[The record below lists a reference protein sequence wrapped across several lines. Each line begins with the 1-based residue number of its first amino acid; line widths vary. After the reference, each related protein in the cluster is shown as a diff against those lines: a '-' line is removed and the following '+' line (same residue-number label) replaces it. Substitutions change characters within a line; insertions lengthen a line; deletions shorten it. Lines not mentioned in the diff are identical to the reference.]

1 MKWWTGMLMVVGLGG
16 GCGGEGSS
24 GSEAAQP
31 SPSCGGLSGYAYEED
46 PGCFHG
52 LSEIPSA
59 ICLRETLPETPS
71 SGLYPVC
78 LVSPGGDLYAAQ
90 VGGSKAVDGSGW
102 SHSAY
107 GLVASTLSEAHE
119 ARCTKA
125 MASSPFL
132 PDAGMPFCAGASD

>member
-1 MKWWTGMLMVVGLGG
+1 MKWWTGMWMIVSLGS

-24 GSEAAQP
+24 GSASDQP
-31 SPSCGGLSGYAYEED
+31 TPSCKGLSGYAYEED
-46 PGCFHG
+46 LSCFYG
-52 LSEIPSA
+52 LSDISNTLC
-59 ICLRETLPETPS
+59 IRDTLPETPS

-78 LVSPGGDLYAAQ
+78 LVSPGGGLYAAQ
-90 VGGSKAVDGSGW
+90 VGGSKVVEGSGW

-132 PDAGMPFCAGASD
+132 PDGGMPFCAGASD